1 MTGKTIETLIEDIYN
16 IFECDEEVEVKEAD
30 LERFVKGV
38 VDHMKQSGSNPEK
51 GQKEILD
58 CLLSDSQTERFGILS
73 GMKALLTSRSCPGRT
88 RLSSCME
95 TYSNLF

>member
-1 MTGKTIETLIEDIYN
+1 MVEIVTGKTIDTLIEDIYN
-16 IFECDEEVEVKEAD
+16 IFECAEEVEVKEAD

-38 VDHMKQSGSNPEK
+38 VDSVVSSLKERERSK
-51 GQKEILD
+51 GNLR
-58 CLLSDSQTERFGILS
+58 LSLIGQP
-73 GMKALLTSRSCPGRT
+73 SRSCPGRT